1 MKVHALPAQA
11 TLATARAL
19 EAEADA
25 ALAAADAA
33 GLRID
38 ASALQDFDTA
48 AIALLL
54 HVQRAA
60 RARGLPLQLAGAPS
74 KLRDLARLY
83 GVEELLPPAPGA
95 GT

>member
-33 GLRID
+33 GLRI
-38 ASALQDFDTA
+38 
-48 AIALLL
+48 
-54 HVQRAA
+54 
-60 RARGLPLQLAGAPS
+60 
-74 KLRDLARLY
+74 Y
-83 GVEELLPPAPGA
+83 GVEELLPPAPGV